1 MGYSLVAFLF
11 LLPSLPLHSREGE
24 KGKHG
29 RSSMRPTVGRLD
41 DLQ

>member
-1 MGYSLVAFLF
+1 MECSLVVFLF
-11 LLPSLPLHSREGE
+11 HLPSLPLYSREGE
-24 KGKHG
+24 KGMHG